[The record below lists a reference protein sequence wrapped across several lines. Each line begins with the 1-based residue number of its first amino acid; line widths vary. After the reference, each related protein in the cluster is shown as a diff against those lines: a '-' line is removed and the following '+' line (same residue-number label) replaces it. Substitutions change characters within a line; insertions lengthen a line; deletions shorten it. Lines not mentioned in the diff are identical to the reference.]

1 MMLRS
6 FKSVFSGS
14 SLPHHW
20 QQAVAHGALIAAA
33 AMLTAGCAAT
43 PSVPVQPMVRDIGS
57 VAAQPRST
65 GLPATWNQTGFM
77 QIFVRSYQDS
87 NGDGIGDLR
96 GLTSRLDYLKD
107 LGVTGLWLMPLHPSE
122 DGDHGYA
129 VADYRAIDPAYGTL
143 QDFDL
148 LLAEAH
154 KRGMGVILDYVINH
168 GASTHPTF
176 LHARDVPG
184 STYRDWFSW
193 LPEQPADWKIYGG
206 NPWRLSRR
214 SVYFAP
220 FSESMPDWNLRNADV
235 VRFHEDNLR
244 FWLNRGVDGF
254 RFDAVGHLFENGKE
268 AWNNQPENHPFMAR
282 IQALVKSYPGR
293 YIVCEAP
300 GDSRGFA
307 RESSCGSAFA
317 FDLAGL
323 MIRAGRG
330 DNSVLPKLRD
340 YFKDAPAGMA
350 TMLANHDAFAGIRV
364 WDQVGGDES
373 AYRLAATTLLTL
385 PGRPFIY
392 YGEEVGMAGATSLR
406 GDPALRSPM
415 SWNADPQTGGFT
427 TGMPYRALSANA
439 NIRNVSESTTRADSL
454 HRHYQSLLRLRA
466 SLPAL
471 QRGSYAAPL
480 VEGSVFAFQRVL
492 DEPGLRQTVMVLIN
506 YGAEQKVRIRDL
518 SARTVLERRFPTG
531 VVVSTAPAD
540 DGTVEISV
548 PAQSAQVFVLR

>member
-1 MMLRS
+1 
-6 FKSVFSGS
+6 
-14 SLPHHW
+14 
-20 QQAVAHGALIAAA
+20 
-33 AMLTAGCAAT
+33 MLTAALLLAAGCATNAS
-43 PSVPVQPMVRDIGS
+43 PAVEPVVRDIDAVEARPTPS
-57 VAAQPRST
+57 
-65 GLPATWNQTGFM
+65 GLPAHWERTGFM

-96 GLTSRLDYLKD
+96 GLISRLDYLKD
-107 LGVTGLWLMPLHPSE
+107 LGVTGLWLMPIHPSE

-143 QDFDL
+143 QDFDV

-154 KRGMGVILDYVINH
+154 KRGMGVIMDYVINH
-168 GASTHPTF
+168 GASTHPAF

-184 STYRDWFSW
+184 STYRDWFTW
-193 LPEQPADWKIYGG
+193 LPEQPQGWNIYGG

-220 FSESMPDWNLRNADV
+220 FSESMPDWNLRNPAV

-254 RFDAVGHLFENGKE
+254 RFDAVGHLFENGKD

-293 YIVCEAP
+293 TIVCEAP

-307 RESSCGSAFA
+307 RENSCGSAFA

-330 DNSVLPKLRD
+330 DNSALPKLRD

-364 WDQVGGDES
+364 WDQVAGDET
-373 AYRLAATTLLTL
+373 AYRLAASTLLTL

-392 YGEEVGMAGATSLR
+392 YGEEIGMAGATSLR
-406 GDPALRSPM
+406 GDPALRTPM
-415 SWNADPQTGGFT
+415 SWSADPRTAGFT
-427 TGMPYRALSANA
+427 SDTPYRALSANV
-439 NIRNVSESTTRADSL
+439 NIRNVAEATARADSL

-466 SLPAL
+466 TLPAL
-471 QRGSYAAPL
+471 QRGSYVAPFVQGNVL
-480 VEGSVFAFQRVL
+480 GFQRVL
-492 DEPGLRQTVMVLIN
+492 EEADLRQTVLVLIN
-506 YGAEQKVRIRDL
+506 YGREQKVRIDAL
-518 SARTVLERRFPTG
+518 PAGAVLERRFPAEPAVITR
-531 VVVSTAPAD
+531 STADGPLDISLPAR
-540 DGTVEISV
+540 
-548 PAQSAQVFVLR
+548 SAQVLVLR